1 MYLIS
6 TSCLPLLLNALVQQ
20 SRHEVLN
27 ETEVSN
33 GIYVAIG
40 CRRMDVHNLQWPRF
54 YDHFE
59 VNDVISSLA

>member
-6 TSCLPLLLNALVQQ
+6 SSCLPLLLNALVQQ
-20 SRHEVLN
+20 GRYEILN
-27 ETEVSN
+27 ESERFKRNHVT
-33 GIYVAIG
+33 IG
-40 CRRMDVHNLQWPRF
+40 CRRIDVHNLQWPRF